1 MEILEVKGLNVGFDG
16 IKAVDNLSFG
26 LERGT
31 INALIGPNGAG
42 KTTVFNI
49 ISGFLRPNRGEVFF
63 NKGSSGSLMRLTHL
77 SPHRIARLGIGRT
90 FQNIRV
96 FPQITVLENIL
107 LALPY
112 RRGEGM
118 WAAIFDSRTLKKEE
132 AENLQRAMEILD
144 FVGLGNKVY
153 SLAEELSHG
162 QRKLLE
168 IARAWATGAELLLLD
183 EPTAGVF
190 PETIPKILGLLRE
203 LQQKG
208 KTILFIEHDMRV
220 VMDISDHIVVL
231 NYGKKIAEGTPQ
243 EIHNNEAVYEA
254 YLGGKKAVT

>member
-1 MEILEVKGLNVGFDG
+1 MGLLSVKGLHIEFDG
-16 IKAVDNLSFG
+16 IKAVDDLSFG

-49 ISGFLRPNRGEVFF
+49 ISGFLRPHRGDVMFHNRH
-63 NKGSSGSLMRLTHL
+63 LTHT
-77 SPHRIARLGIGRT
+77 SPYKIARMGIART

-112 RRGEGM
+112 KKGDNLWEALLRSRAMKREEEENRR
-118 WAAIFDSRTLKKEE
+118 
-132 AENLQRAMEILD
+132 RAMEILD
-144 FVGLGNKVY
+144 FVGLKEK
-153 SLAEELSHG
+153 SHTLAEELSHG

-168 IARAWATGAELLLLD
+168 IARAWATDAELLLLD

-190 PETIPKILGLLRE
+190 PEMVPKLLGLIRE
-203 LQQKG
+203 LQKRG

-220 VMDISDHIVVL
+220 VMDISNHIIVI
-231 NYGKKIAEGTPQ
+231 NYGKKIAEGSPH
-243 EIHNNEAVYEA
+243 EIQSNEAVYEA
-254 YLGGKKAVT
+254 YLGGKKATA

>member
-1 MEILEVKGLNVGFDG
+1 MSLLSVKGLHIEFDG
-16 IKAVDNLSFG
+16 VKAVDG
-26 LERGT
+26 LFFDIAKGT

-49 ISGFLRPNRGEVFF
+49 ISGFLRPHRGDILFR
-63 NKGSSGSLMRLTHL
+63 NKQLTHM
-77 SPHRIARLGIGRT
+77 SPYKIARLGIART

-112 RRGEGM
+112 KRGDSLWEALLNSSAMKREEEENKRR
-118 WAAIFDSRTLKKEE
+118 AT
-132 AENLQRAMEILD
+132 EILD
-144 FVGLGNKVY
+144 FVGLSDKRN

-168 IARAWATGAELLLLD
+168 IARAWATDAELLLLD

-190 PETIPKILGLLRE
+190 PEMIPKLLGLIRQ
-203 LQQKG
+203 LQEKG

-220 VMDISDHIVVL
+220 VMDISEHIIVL
-231 NYGKKIAEGTPQ
+231 NYGKKIAEGSPQ
-243 EIHNNEAVYEA
+243 EIERNEAVYEA
-254 YLGGKKAVT
+254 YLGGKKITT

>member
-1 MEILEVKGLNVGFDG
+1 MGLLTIKGLHIEFDG
-16 IKAVDNLSFG
+16 IRAVDNLSFG

-49 ISGFLRPNRGEVFF
+49 ISGFLRPHRGDVIFHNR
-63 NKGSSGSLMRLTHL
+63 RLTHM
-77 SPHRIARLGIGRT
+77 SPYKIARHGIART

-112 RRGEGM
+112 DKGDNL
-118 WAAIFDSRTLKKEE
+118 WAALLHTPAMKREDKE
-132 AENLQRAMEILD
+132 NRHRALEILD
-144 FVGLGNKVY
+144 FVGLEGKSNA
-153 SLAEELSHG
+153 LADELSYG

-168 IARAWATGAELLLLD
+168 IARAWATDAELLLLD

-190 PETIPKILGLLRE
+190 PEMVPKLLGLIRE
-203 LQQKG
+203 LQKKG

-220 VMDISDHIVVL
+220 VMDISNHIIVL
-231 NYGKKIAEGTPQ
+231 NYGKKIAEGTPR
-243 EIHNNEAVYEA
+243 EIQNNEAVYEA
-254 YLGGKKAVT
+254 YLGGKKA